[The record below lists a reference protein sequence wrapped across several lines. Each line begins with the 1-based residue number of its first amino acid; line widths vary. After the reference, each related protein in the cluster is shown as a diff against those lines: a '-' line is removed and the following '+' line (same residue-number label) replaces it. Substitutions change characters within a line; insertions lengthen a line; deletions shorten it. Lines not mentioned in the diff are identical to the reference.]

1 MRQIFLGAPGT
12 GKGTQASVLAQK
24 YNIPQI
30 STGDIL
36 RKAVA
41 DGTELGKKAKV
52 IMESG
57 GLVSDDIII
66 GLIDERLAQDDCK
79 TGYILD
85 GFPRTIKQAED
96 LDVMLEGKDGID
108 AVVYFDVAEDEI
120 VKRLTSRRT
129 CAQCGYNHN
138 MIYDPPVDGDKCAK
152 CGGTVIQR
160 DDDKEKTVRN
170 RLVVYTD
177 KTAPL
182 VDYYKSQNK
191 LYSVDGSQDVEKV
204 RQDII
209 SLYEKL
215 SANI

>member
-1 MRQIFLGAPGT
+1 MRQIYLGAPGT
-12 GKGTQASVLAQK
+12 GKGTQASVLAEK

-41 DGTELGKKAKV
+41 DGTELGKKAKA
-52 IMESG
+52 IMDSG

-66 GLIDERLAQDDCK
+66 GLMEERLAQDDCK
-79 TGYILD
+79 NGYILD

-96 LDVMLEGKDGID
+96 LDAMLEGKAGID
-108 AVVYFDVAEDEI
+108 AVIYFDVDEDEI
-120 VKRLTSRRT
+120 VKRITSRRT
-129 CAQCGYNHN
+129 CTQCGYNHN

-160 DDDKEKTVRN
+160 DDDKEETVRN
-170 RLVVYTD
+170 RLVVYNE
-177 KTAPL
+177 KTSPL
-182 VDYYKSQNK
+182 VEYYKAQGK
-191 LYSVDGSQDVEKV
+191 LYAVDGSQDVEKV

-209 SLYEKL
+209 DLYEKL
-215 SANI
+215 SA

>member
-1 MRQIFLGAPGT
+1 MRLIFLGAPGT
-12 GKGTQASVLAQK
+12 GKGTQASVLAEK
-24 YNIPQI
+24 YHIPQI

-41 DGTELGKKAKV
+41 DGTELGVKAKT

-66 GLIDERLAQDDCK
+66 GLIDQRLAQDDCK
-79 TGYILD
+79 AGYILD

-96 LDVMLEGKDGID
+96 LDEMLATSGID
-108 AVVYFDVAEDEI
+108 AVIYFDVAEGEI

-129 CAQCGYNHN
+129 CTRCGYNHN
-138 MIYDPPVDGDKCAK
+138 MIYDPPVAGDRCAK
-152 CGGTVIQR
+152 CGAPVIQR
-160 DDDKEKTVRN
+160 DDDKEQTVRN
-170 RLVVYTD
+170 RLAVYAE

-182 VDYYKSQNK
+182 IEYYKRQRK
-191 LYSVDGSQDVEKV
+191 LYTVDGAQEVEKV

-209 SLYEKL
+209 DLYEKL
-215 SANI
+215 SV